1 MKFFDT
7 LMNSGEEKLLVNF
20 KEIINIG
27 IKANAELAGLF
38 AHSATIANI
47 KELER
52 KSDQISFN
60 IYNTVISGAIT
71 PNLIDIFLDF
81 ANIEDNIID
90 ALYNLSR
97 EILRYNTKNK
107 KIRKY
112 IEESVMQGTHL
123 IDATLKLL
131 FEMENTN
138 NIENIK
144 TLRKKIEKNEQN
156 GDRLKDSM
164 IDLAYTDKM
173 DFKTFYHLLE
183 IAHKID
189 DILDSCEDSSDAFM
203 TLMSSL
209 IS

>member
-97 EILRYNTKNK
+97 EILRYDTKNK

-144 TLRKKIEKNEQN
+144 TLRKKIEKNEQI